1 MFGTLDQTSPAVVGV
16 LSPTVNTIQK
26 GVEMPYVNK
35 PRPYKHEYE
44 TYDGTPAVKK
54 KRAAR
59 NKARAIME
67 KAGLVHK
74 GDGKDV
80 DHKKPLSKGGT
91 TVRGNLRVKAA
102 SDNRSYARKSDHTIK

>member
-1 MFGTLDQTSPAVVGV
+1 MFGTLDRTSHAVVGA
-16 LSPTVNTIQK
+16 LSPTANTIQK

>member
-1 MFGTLDQTSPAVVGV
+1 MFGTPDQTSHAVVGA
-16 LSPTVNTIQK
+16 LSPTANTIQK